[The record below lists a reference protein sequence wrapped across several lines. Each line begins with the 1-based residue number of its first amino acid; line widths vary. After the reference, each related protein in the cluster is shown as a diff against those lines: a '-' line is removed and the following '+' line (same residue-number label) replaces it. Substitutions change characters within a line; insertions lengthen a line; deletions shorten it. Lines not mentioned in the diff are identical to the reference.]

1 MTIITTVTITAT
13 IIISSSPTP
22 TATPATRAVLL
33 PGSSMASIV
42 SVGTI
47 IVVDK
52 SVVDVI
58 TVDDN
63 IIIIPIER

>member
-33 PGSSMASIV
+33 RSSMASIV